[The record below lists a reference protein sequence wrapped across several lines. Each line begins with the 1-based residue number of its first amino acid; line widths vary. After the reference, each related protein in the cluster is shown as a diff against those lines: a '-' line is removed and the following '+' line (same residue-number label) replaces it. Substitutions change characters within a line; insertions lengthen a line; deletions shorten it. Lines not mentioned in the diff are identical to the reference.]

1 MPDVVA
7 LPLRE
12 AEKIL
17 QAAGWNYQ
25 VVRISSGY
33 RPNNHIEICR
43 MEEYV
48 VRQQLL
54 ADHTML
60 LSTSMKKR
68 KEVLEHGIQN

>member
-1 MPDVVA
+1 MSFVG
-7 LPLRE
+7 LPLARV
-12 AEKIL
+12 KRITTDI
-17 QAAGWNYQ
+17 GFDYQ

-33 RPNNHIEICR
+33 RPNNHIESCR

-60 LSTSMKKR
+60 LSTIMKKR

>member
-12 AEKIL
+12 AEKL
-17 QAAGWNYQ
+17 LLAAGWDYL

-33 RPNNHIEICR
+33 RQNNIESCR

-60 LSTSMKKR
+60 LSTIMKKR
-68 KEVLEHGIQN
+68 KEVLEHGFQN

>member
-12 AEKIL
+12 AEKVL
-17 QAAGWNYQ
+17 LAAGWDYQ

-33 RPNNHIEICR
+33 LQNNTEGCR

-54 ADHTML
+54 ADYTML
-60 LSTSMKKR
+60 LSTIMKKR

>member
-17 QAAGWNYQ
+17 QAAGWDYQ
-25 VVRISSGY
+25 AVRISSGY
-33 RPNNHIEICR
+33 RQNNIENCR

-60 LSTSMKKR
+60 LSTIMKKR